1 MKLSRGDFRL
11 DVILML
17 GISICIV
24 LAGYGGY
31 RLLQGQTRIAAM
43 DFSIVAAV
51 AGVLAYAWFSGRSGL
66 AGRILSV
73 VASAGCLLACWLV
86 GVLALPWIP
95 LVLVSNFFIT
105 SRRWALLLNLCVVAV
120 TTLMPHLYASHF
132 YHASVFITTM
142 LITLFC
148 YIFAVRS
155 QHDRSV
161 LQELASVDALS
172 GVPNRRSMEKILAD
186 IAAEP
191 RDQQRNHGLI
201 VLDLDRFKEVNDL
214 YGHSAGDTAIAD
226 LASILRYEM
235 RKQDQVFRFGGEE
248 FVVLMRAN
256 NRDELEAAT
265 ERLRKAVRGSLRGP
279 GGRITISLGAAL
291 LGQERNWHDWFSRA
305 DAALYR
311 AKSNGRDSYVI
322 AEDLF

>member
-17 GISICIV
+17 GASISVVLTGFALYRLSQGQVGFALLDFGIVAGV
-24 LAGYGGY
+24 LA
-31 RLLQGQTRIAAM
+31 
-43 DFSIVAAV
+43 
-51 AGVLAYAWFSGRSGL
+51 VLAYAWFSGRSGL
-66 AGRILSV
+66 AGRILSLV
-73 VASAGCLLACWLV
+73 TSTSCLLACWFI
-86 GVLALPWIP
+86 GIQALPWVP
-95 LVLVSNFFIT
+95 LVLVTNFFIT
-105 SRRWALLLNLCVVAV
+105 SRRWALVLNLLVVIGSG
-120 TTLMPHLYASHF
+120 LMGPLYASPFH
-132 YHASVFITTM
+132 HASAFITTA
-142 LITLFC
+142 LITAFC
-148 YIFAVRS
+148 YIFAARS
-155 QHDRSV
+155 HHDRSQ

-172 GVPNRRSMEKILAD
+172 GVPNRRSMEKMLEA

-191 RDQQRNHGLI
+191 RAPMRRYGLI
-201 VLDLDRFKEVNDL
+201 VLDVDRFKEVNDL

-248 FVVLMRAN
+248 FVVLLQAASRA
-256 NRDELEAAT
+256 ELEAAT

-311 AKSNGRDSYVI
+311 AKSNGRDNYVI